1 LTQFTIYTV
10 DSAPEASKSALQ
22 QLQQQIGFL
31 PNLAATMAESPAML
45 TAFTTLRT
53 LYAGTSLSGV
63 ERELVALTA
72 AYENVC
78 TYCAAAHS
86 TLAAMYGAPEEEIED
101 VRAGRIPA
109 NNPRLAALSTFARRV
124 IQTRG
129 AVSADEVAS
138 VIEAGYS
145 KEQVLDVLVGIA
157 MSNLAAQMHHIG
169 GCPVDDA
176 FAARRWSPPAVV
188 AGT

>member
-1 LTQFTIYTV
+1 LTQFVVHTI
-10 DSAPEASKSALQ
+10 DSAPAGSKSALE
-22 QLQQQIGFL
+22 QLQRQVGFL
-31 PNLAATMAESPAML
+31 PNLAACMAESPAML
-45 TAFTTLRT
+45 AAFTTLRS

-72 AYENVC
+72 AYENAC

-86 TLAAMYGAPEEEIED
+86 TLAAMYGAPEEEIE
-101 VRAGRIPA
+101 VLRAGRTPV
-109 NNPRLAALSTFARRV
+109 NNPRLAALTAFARRV

-129 AVSADEVAS
+129 AVSTDD
-138 VIEAGYS
+138 IEAVIDTGYD

-176 FAARRWSPPAVV
+176 FAARRWSPPAG
-188 AGT
+188 APAA

>member
-1 LTQFTIYTV
+1 MTQFTIYTV
-10 DSAPEASKSALQ
+10 ESAPDASKPALE
-22 QLQQQIGFL
+22 QLQQQVGFL

-45 TAFTTLRT
+45 TAFTTLRS

-63 ERELVALTA
+63 ERELVALAA
-72 AYENVC
+72 AYENAC

-86 TLAAMYGAPEEEIED
+86 TLAAMFGAPEEAIEE
-101 VRAGRIPA
+101 VRAGRSSSDD
-109 NNPRLAALSTFARRV
+109 PRLAALTTFARRV

-129 AVSADEVAS
+129 AVGSDEVDA
-138 VIEAGYS
+138 VIAAGYR
-145 KEQVLDVLVGIA
+145 KEQVLDLLVGIA

-176 FAARRWSPPAVV
+176 FAARRWTPPVV
-188 AGT
+188 ASA

>member
-10 DSAPEASKSALQ
+10 ESAPEASKSALE
-22 QLQQQIGFL
+22 QLQQQVGFL
-31 PNLAATMAESPAML
+31 PNLAATMAESPALL

-53 LYAGTSLSGV
+53 VYAGTSLSGV

-72 AYENVC
+72 AYENAC

-86 TLAAMYGAPEEEIED
+86 TLAAMYGAPEEEIETI
-101 VRAGRIPA
+101 RAGRTPA
-109 NNPRLAALSTFARRV
+109 NNPRLATLTTFARRV

-129 AVSADEVAS
+129 AVSADEVES
-138 VIEAGYS
+138 VIEAGYT
-145 KEQVLDVLVGIA
+145 KQQVLDVLVGIA

-169 GCPVDDA
+169 GCPVDDT
-176 FAARRWSPPAVV
+176 FAARRWSPPTV
-188 AGT
+188 AATA